1 MPVSKDADI
10 EITGFGW
17 VPDFVKGQV
26 RDLRVRWALEELGM
40 SYRTRLLHAAE
51 PRSEDYYREQPFG
64 QVPTYRDGDVQL
76 FESGS
81 ILLYLAEKDERL
93 LPRDPAAK
101 ARAITWM
108 FAALNSVEPA
118 LLNYGLIKLFYGNEE
133 WGKLRE
139 AGAREF
145 AELKLKRVSDWLGD
159 SEWLEDRFTVADM
172 LMSLVLGIVEPFG
185 MIDDFPNLR
194 AYIDRATARPAF
206 KAAFKAQMADYTLPA
221 PEGMPA

>member
-1 MPVSKDADI
+1 MPVSDDADI
-10 EITGFGW
+10 EITGFSW

-26 RDLRVRWALEELGM
+26 RDLRVRWALEEIGLP
-40 SYRTRLLHAAE
+40 YRTRLLHAAE

-64 QVPTYRDGDVQL
+64 QVPTYRDGDVHL

-93 LPRDPAAK
+93 LPQDPAAK

-108 FAALNSVEPA
+108 FASLNSVEPA
-118 LLNYGLIKLFYGNEE
+118 LLNYGLIKLFYAEEE

-139 AGAREF
+139 PGAREF
-145 AELKLKRVSDWLGD
+145 AQLKLKRVADWLGE
-159 SEWLEDRFTVADM
+159 SEWLEDRFTVADL
-172 LMSLVLGIVEPFG
+172 LMASVLRIVEPLG
-185 MIDDFPNLR
+185 LLDDFPNLR
-194 AYIDRATARPAF
+194 AYIDHATARPAF
-206 KAAFKAQMADYTLPA
+206 KAAFEAQLADFTAPA